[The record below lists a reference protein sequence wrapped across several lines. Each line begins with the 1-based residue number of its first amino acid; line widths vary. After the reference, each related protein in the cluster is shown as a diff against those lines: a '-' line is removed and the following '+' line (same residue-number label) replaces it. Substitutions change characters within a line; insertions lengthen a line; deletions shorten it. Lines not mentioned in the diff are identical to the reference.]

1 MVVVAVPTLELGV
14 LAVLQD
20 VLLSL
25 EVGVVKAAEGAALH
39 TDGVDAVHEATVL
52 EVIAVAPDLQLP
64 AGEAFSLVEGDLCW
78 VGEVNTTVH

>member
-1 MVVVAVPTLELGV
+1 MIIVGVPSLELGV
-14 LAVLQD
+14 LSVLQH

-39 TDGVDAVHEATVL
+39 TDGVDAVHEASVL

>member
-1 MVVVAVPTLELGV
+1 MIIVGVPSLELGV
-14 LAVLQD
+14 LSVLQH

-25 EVGVVKAAEGAALH
+25 EVGVVEAAEGTALH

-64 AGEAFSLVEGDLCW
+64 AGEAFSLVEGDL
-78 VGEVNTTVH
+78 